1 MDQIPPVIPVENV
14 PASTPPVQAPMPHPT
29 DDHSLVETPLKP
41 KKPFDLRYVFVT
53 IIVLALV
60 AGIIAVV
67 WRPKEEAP
75 APTPTPTLTPTPI
88 KRVTVPLATQSA
100 YLNLVAG
107 AASLSSSINTLQVND
122 TTLSPPTIEL
132 SLGFPN

>member
-1 MDQIPPVIPVENV
+1 MPP
-14 PASTPPVQAPMPHPT
+14 AQAPQEIPAAP
-29 DDHSLVETPLKP
+29 SPQP

-60 AGIIAVV
+60 AGIVAVV

-88 KRVTVPLATQSA
+88 KRVTIPLATQSA

-107 AASLSSSINTLQVND
+107 AASLSSSINTLQIND